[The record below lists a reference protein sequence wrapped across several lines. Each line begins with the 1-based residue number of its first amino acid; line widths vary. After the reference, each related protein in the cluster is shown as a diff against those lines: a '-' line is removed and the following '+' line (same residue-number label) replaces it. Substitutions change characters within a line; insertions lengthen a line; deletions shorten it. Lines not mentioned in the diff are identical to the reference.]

1 MSESVVAFSMV
12 DRPVSNYCV
21 THVFLMGTLHIISV
35 TMKTATTMTLCSTMT
50 PMAILLSYTCVAL
63 VNETGW
69 TVNVVVMHSFMHSF
83 VVVVIFVRPIV

>member
-12 DRPVSNYCV
+12 DRPVSNYCF

-35 TMKTATTMTLCSTMT
+35 TMKTATTMTMCSMMT